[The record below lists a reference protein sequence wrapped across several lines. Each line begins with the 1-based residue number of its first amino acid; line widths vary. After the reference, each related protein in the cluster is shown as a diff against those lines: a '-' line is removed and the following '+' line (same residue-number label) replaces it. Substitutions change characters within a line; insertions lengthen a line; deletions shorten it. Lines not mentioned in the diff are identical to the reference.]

1 MPKVAEFFAEQAKVR
16 QHSEPKRHAMTLKR
30 LTVAFLCFF
39 LTLPALADQE
49 PGLATFIELQKTVVQ
64 LSETIKPSVVHIEVH
79 ARRGNVRR
87 KGMGSGLIISA
98 DGRIVTNHHVVDRAE
113 RITVRLDDKSQYEA
127 EVLRQ
132 DKQTDLALLKIKP
145 KSSLPAAHL
154 ANSDSVS
161 VGQWVLAV
169 GNPYGFDRTVSFGIV
184 SGKGRYIPDINNEVQ
199 LLNDF
204 IQTDALIDPGS
215 SGGPLINLKG
225 EVVGIN
231 SVGIGRGQGFT
242 IPANVVKEV
251 ITRKKVEGR
260 IERGWLGVILQPF
273 PRALAK
279 YYGDAGLR
287 GILVADVQS
296 GSPADRHGLLSGDV
310 ITNFNGNDLAAEQDE
325 EISKFTQMVTSVAPN
340 TPVQVEVFRNGGRR
354 NLEVTLGTQPNV
366 DPREVDT
373 NLGMLVQEITQR
385 AILEHRLDDDQG
397 VIVSFLSR
405 GEVAHEAGLELADVI
420 THVDGKQVDDL
431 ESFEKMLKT
440 LDRNKNHL
448 LTVLRGRTKRY
459 ALLELNAPHLKGD

>member
-1 MPKVAEFFAEQAKVR
+1 
-16 QHSEPKRHAMTLKR
+16 MTFRKR
-30 LTVAFLCFF
+30 LIVVLLLGC
-39 LTLPALADQE
+39 LIGPAAAEE
-49 PGLATFIELQKTVVQ
+49 PGLATFIELQKLVVQ

-87 KGMGSGLIISA
+87 KGMGSGLILSA
-98 DGRIVTNHHVVDRAE
+98 DGRIVTNHHVIDRAE

-132 DKQTDLALLKIKP
+132 DKQTDLALLKIEP
-145 KSSLPAAHL
+145 KHPLPVAQL
-154 ANSDSVS
+154 ANSDGIS

-215 SGGPLINLKG
+215 SGGPLINLNG

-251 ITRKKVEGR
+251 ITRKKVAGR

-273 PRALAK
+273 PRAMAK
-279 YYGDAGLR
+279 YHGDGNLR
-287 GILVADVQS
+287 GILVADVQQN
-296 GSPADRHGLLSGDV
+296 SPAQRNGLLSGDV
-310 ITNFNGNDLAAEQDE
+310 IISFNGQELAAEQEE
-325 EISKFTQMVTSVAPN
+325 EISKFTQMVTDVAPN
-340 TPVQVEVFRNGGRR
+340 TEVEVVVFRNGQTKK
-354 NLEVTLGTQPNV
+354 LPVKLGTQPKV
-366 DPREVDT
+366 DPREIDT
-373 NLGMLVQEITQR
+373 GFGMLVQEITQR
-385 AILEHRLDDDQG
+385 SVMEHRLEDERG

-405 GEVAHEAGLELADVI
+405 GEVAHEAGLEMADVI
-420 THVDGKQVDDL
+420 THVDGQAVEDL
-431 ESFEKMLKT
+431 EAFEKLLKT
-440 LDRNKNHL
+440 LDKEKNHL
-448 LTVLRGRTKRY
+448 LTVRRGRTNRY
-459 ALLELNAPHLKGD
+459 ALLELSAPHLKNNNL